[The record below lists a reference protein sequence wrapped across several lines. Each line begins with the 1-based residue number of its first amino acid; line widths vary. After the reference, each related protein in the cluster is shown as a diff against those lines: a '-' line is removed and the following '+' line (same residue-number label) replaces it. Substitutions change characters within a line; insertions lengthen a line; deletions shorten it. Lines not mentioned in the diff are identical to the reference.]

1 MKMGNTPPQ
10 ASAAGTPPGDAA
22 TDVSFGDVIAGA
34 PSGDTTTGASPG
46 DAANSQER
54 GRPPSDKECFLRND
68 HAAGT
73 RWFSLRRRLLGL
85 LLTGVTLGWAAA
97 LALSYQDAHHEID
110 EIFDANLVQV
120 AQLLLALASE
130 YDDDDDIAHL
140 PGDFHKYQKKV
151 LFQLWNEDGY
161 LLLRSRHAPRDP
173 LTNQTGFSESQD
185 REGRRWRY
193 FSQWDEEQDLRA
205 VVAEDHEV
213 RQELA
218 GDIARRLLVPA
229 LLGLPLLAGWI
240 WFAIR
245 QGLASVAAIAAQ
257 VAQREPQNLLPITPS
272 AAPTELRPL
281 LVSLN
286 QLLGRIEQALDSE
299 RRFTADAAHELR
311 TPLAALAIQAQVA
324 TRARD
329 AAERDHALALITTSS
344 RRAGH
349 LVEQLLTLARLDP
362 TAPLTTVPVHMD
374 ALAAEVCADQAGTA
388 LARDIRL
395 ELEDG
400 SDQVVAGNTEL
411 LRTLLRNLVDNALR
425 YTPPG
430 GQVLVAI
437 DQERDRVRLSVRDS
451 GPGIPA
457 DQRALALKRFHRL
470 AGQAIEGS
478 GLGLSIVARIADL
491 HGARLELGDG
501 LGGESGSPGLGV
513 SISFLHD
520 PGGQAHQA

>member
-1 MKMGNTPPQ
+1 MRKGAAPPKEAAAG
-10 ASAAGTPPGDAA
+10 ASAAAA
-22 TDVSFGDVIAGA
+22 TGA
-34 PSGDTTTGASPG
+34 YPGAAATGASPG
-46 DAANSQER
+46 TANAGEPADLPEGPRQASDQER
-54 GRPPSDKECFLRND
+54 PGRDFQAPI
-68 HAAGT
+68 T
-73 RWFSLRRRLLGL
+73 RWFSLRRRLLAL

-140 PGDFHKYQKKV
+140 PGDFHKYQKKI

-161 LLLRSRHAPRDP
+161 LLLHSRHAPRDP

-185 REGRRWRY
+185 GEGRRWRY

-245 QGLASVAAIAAQ
+245 QGLAPVAAIAAQ

-281 LVSLN
+281 LVALN
-286 QLLGRIEQALDSE
+286 QLLGRIEQALDNE

-329 AAERDHALALITTSS
+329 AAERDHALALITASS

-362 TAPLTTVPVHMD
+362 TAPLTTAPVHLD

-425 YTPPG
+425 YTPSG

-437 DQERDRVRLSVRDS
+437 DQERDRIRLSVSDS
-451 GPGIPA
+451 GPGIPP

-470 AGQAIEGS
+470 AGQEIAGS

-501 LGGESGSPGLGV
+501 LRGASGSPGLGV
-513 SISFLHD
+513 TISFPSA
-520 PGGQAHQA
+520 PGG

>member
-1 MKMGNTPPQ
+1 MRKG
-10 ASAAGTPPGDAA
+10 AAPAEETA
-22 TDVSFGDVIAGA
+22 AGA
-34 PSGDTTTGASPG
+34 PAAAAATGASPG
-46 DAANSQER
+46 DATAGEPANPPEGARHVSDQER
-54 GRPPSDKECFLRND
+54 PGRGFQAP
-68 HAAGT
+68 GT

-85 LLTGVTLGWAAA
+85 LLTGVTLGWAAT

-130 YDDDDDIAHL
+130 YDDDDDIAHMS
-140 PGDFHKYQKKV
+140 GDFHKYQKKIV
-151 LFQLWNEDGY
+151 FQLWNEDGY

-173 LTNQTGFSESQD
+173 LTNQTGFSENQD
-185 REGRRWRY
+185 QEGRRWRY
-193 FSQWDEEQDLRA
+193 FSQWDEGRDLRA

-218 GDIARRLLVPA
+218 GHIAGRLLVPA

-245 QGLASVAAIAAQ
+245 QGLAPVAAIAAQ
-257 VAQREPQNLLPITPS
+257 VAEREPQHLVPITPS
-272 AAPTELRPL
+272 TAPTELRPL
-281 LVSLN
+281 LAALN
-286 QLLGRIEQALDSE
+286 HLLGRIDQALDNE

-324 TRARD
+324 ARARD
-329 AAERDHALALITTSS
+329 AAERDHALALITASS

-362 TAPLTTVPVHMD
+362 TAPLTTLPVHLD
-374 ALAAEVCADQAGTA
+374 RIAAEVCADQAGGA

-395 ELEDG
+395 ELEDRTH
-400 SDQVVAGNTEL
+400 QLVAGNTEL

-437 DQERDRVRLSVRDS
+437 DQEHDRVRLSVRDS
-451 GPGIPA
+451 GPGIPV

-470 AGQAIEGS
+470 AGQEIAGS

-501 LGGESGSPGLGV
+501 LRGESGSPGLGV
-513 SISFLHD
+513 SISF
-520 PGGQAHQA
+520 PPAPEGQASRA

>member
-1 MKMGNTPPQ
+1 MRRGAASPQ
-10 ASAAGTPPGDAA
+10 EP
-22 TDVSFGDVIAGA
+22 AGA
-34 PSGDTTTGASPG
+34 PPGASTTGASAGNTTTGASAGNTTTGASPS
-46 DAANSQER
+46 AATAGEPANPPEGSRHASDQER
-54 GRPPSDKECFLRND
+54 PGRDF
-68 HAAGT
+68 HAPGT

-173 LTNQTGFSESQD
+173 LTYQTGFSESQD

-245 QGLASVAAIAAQ
+245 QGLAPVAAIAAQ

-281 LVSLN
+281 LVALN
-286 QLLGRIEQALDSE
+286 QLLGRIEQALDNE

-324 TRARD
+324 
-329 AAERDHALALITTSS
+329 AAVGEWGQHPTPLEFSEGMAACLT
-344 RRAGH
+344 GQH
-349 LVEQLLTLARLDP
+349 QL
-362 TAPLTTVPVHMD
+362 
-374 ALAAEVCADQAGTA
+374 
-388 LARDIRL
+388 
-395 ELEDG
+395 
-400 SDQVVAGNTEL
+400 
-411 LRTLLRNLVDNALR
+411 
-425 YTPPG
+425 
-430 GQVLVAI
+430 
-437 DQERDRVRLSVRDS
+437 
-451 GPGIPA
+451 
-457 DQRALALKRFHRL
+457 
-470 AGQAIEGS
+470 
-478 GLGLSIVARIADL
+478 
-491 HGARLELGDG
+491 
-501 LGGESGSPGLGV
+501 
-513 SISFLHD
+513 
-520 PGGQAHQA
+520 

>member
-1 MKMGNTPPQ
+1 MRRGAASPQ
-10 ASAAGTPPGDAA
+10 EP
-22 TDVSFGDVIAGA
+22 AGA
-34 PSGDTTTGASPG
+34 PPGAFATGASADNAATGASPS
-46 DAANSQER
+46 AAPAGEPANPPEGSRHASDQER
-54 GRPPSDKECFLRND
+54 PGRDF
-68 HAAGT
+68 HAPGT

-218 GDIARRLLVPA
+218 GDIARRLLGPA

-245 QGLASVAAIAAQ
+245 QGLAPVAAIAAQ

-281 LVSLN
+281 LVALN
-286 QLLGRIEQALDSE
+286 QLLGRIEQALDNE

-329 AAERDHALALITTSS
+329 AAERDHALALITASS
-344 RRAGH
+344 QRAGH

-362 TAPLTTVPVHMD
+362 TAPLTTAPVHLD
-374 ALAAEVCADQAGTA
+374 ALATEVCADQAGTA

-437 DQERDRVRLSVRDS
+437 DQDRDRIKLIVSDS
-451 GPGIPA
+451 GPGIPP
-457 DQRALALKRFHRL
+457 DQRAQALKRFHRL
-470 AGQAIEGS
+470 GGQEIAGS

-501 LGGESGSPGLGV
+501 LRGASGSPGLGV
-513 SISFLHD
+513 TISFPTA
-520 PGGQAHQA
+520 PGG